1 MSATAT
7 NEWKVGAFIVSA
19 VALLIAALFW
29 LGAKRFDVD
38 VVERVTYFDETV
50 QGLEVGSPVKIRGV
64 TLGKVV
70 AILIAPDHRLVEVR
84 SELRADAMR
93 RINLL
98 DESEGGSA
106 RNGASLRE
114 LRMVIAAQ
122 GITGVK
128 YLEADFFPSETPQ
141 LDLSFTP
148 PTTYVPSA
156 PSTLKNLEDA
166 VRGLAEELPVVMRD
180 TRSLIRTLD
189 ARLEEFDTDRI
200 SAAFASLAE
209 EASRTLDQSL
219 EGSLA
224 SELGRTL
231 VSLQRVGEA
240 LDGDEGTLASV
251 AADVSAARLSLDTT
265 LARIDAALEGVD
277 LGATN
282 EAANRLVVAGEE
294 LVRSGL
300 PATRELPGLLADLR
314 AAARRI
320 ERLAAMVERD
330 PGSLLRG
337 APAPAGRSIDPND
350 R

>member
-19 VALLIAALFW
+19 VALLVAALFW
-29 LGAKRFDVD
+29 LGAKRFDVE
-38 VVERVTYFDETV
+38 VVERVTYFDESV

-64 TLGKVV
+64 TIGKVV
-70 AILIAPDHRLVEVR
+70 AILIAPDQRLVEVR
-84 SELRADAMR
+84 AELRAEAMR
-93 RINLL
+93 RINLFDG
-98 DESEGGSA
+98 DED
-106 RNGASLRE
+106 GAEAPALGEMRII
-114 LRMVIAAQ
+114 IAAQ

-128 YLEADFFPSETPQ
+128 YLEADFFPADTPK

-148 PTTYVPSA
+148 PATYVPSA

-166 VRGLAEELPVVMRD
+166 VRGLAEELPIVMRD

-189 ARLEEFDTDRI
+189 ARLEELDTGRL

-209 EASRTLDQSL
+209 EASRTLDQSA

-224 SELGRTL
+224 SELAETL
-231 VSLQRVGEA
+231 VALRRVAATLE
-240 LDGDEGTLASV
+240 GDEGVMATFAE
-251 AADVSAARLSLDTT
+251 DVSAARRSLDAT
-265 LARIDAALEGVD
+265 LARVDDALEGVD

-282 EAANRLVVAGEE
+282 AAADRLIVAGEE
-294 LVRSGL
+294 LVRGGL
-300 PATRELPGLLADLR
+300 PAARELPALLADLR

-330 PGSLLRG
+330 PGALLRG
-337 APAPAGRSIDPND
+337 AERGSGRSIDPDD

>member
-19 VALLIAALFW
+19 VALLVAALFW
-29 LGAKRFDVD
+29 LGAKRFDVE
-38 VVERVTYFDETV
+38 VVERVTYFDESV

-64 TLGKVV
+64 TIGKVV
-70 AILIAPDHRLVEVR
+70 AILIAPDQRLVEVR
-84 SELRADAMR
+84 AELRAEAMR

-98 DESEGGSA
+98 GSDGDARDE
-106 RNGASLRE
+106 GALRE
-114 LRMVIAAQ
+114 MRIIIAAQ

-128 YLEADFFPSETPQ
+128 YLEADFFPADTPK
-141 LDLSFTP
+141 LELSFTP

-166 VRGLAEELPVVMRD
+166 VRGLAEELPIVMRD

-189 ARLEEFDTDRI
+189 ARLEELDTGRL
-200 SAAFASLAE
+200 SAAYASLAE
-209 EASRTLDQSL
+209 EASRALDQSAD
-219 EGSLA
+219 GSLA
-224 SELGRTL
+224 SELAATL
-231 VSLQRVGEA
+231 AALQRVSATLE
-240 LDGDEGTLASV
+240 GDEGVMVTFAEE
-251 AADVSAARLSLDTT
+251 VSAARRSLDAT
-265 LARIDAALEGVD
+265 LARVDAALEGVD

-282 EAANRLVVAGEE
+282 AAADRLIVAGEE
-294 LVRSGL
+294 LVRGGL
-300 PATRELPGLLADLR
+300 PAARELPALLADLR

-330 PGSLLRG
+330 PGALLRG
-337 APAPAGRSIDPND
+337 AQRGSGRSIDPDD